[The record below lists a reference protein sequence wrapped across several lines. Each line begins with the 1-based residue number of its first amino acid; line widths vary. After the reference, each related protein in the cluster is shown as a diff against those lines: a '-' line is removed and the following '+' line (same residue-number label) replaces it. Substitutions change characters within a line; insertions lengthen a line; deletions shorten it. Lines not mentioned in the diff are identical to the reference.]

1 MSGAPQ
7 TRSELTKL
15 SVAALGI
22 VYGDIGTSPLYA
34 MRECFAQPHGVVVSH
49 DNVLGILSL
58 FFWALT
64 LVIVVKYLSFV
75 MRADNAGEGGTFAL
89 LALLDPKTIEKKE
102 KGLETRKTD
111 TSFFLG
117 RETLLITDKRGMA
130 RWRKMLFAFM
140 SRNARPANLFFR
152 IPPNR
157 VVELGTQI
165 EL

>member
-1 MSGAPQ
+1 VIF
-7 TRSELTKL
+7 L
-15 SVAALGI
+15 SIA
-22 VYGDIGTSPLYA
+22 TSDVPDVV
-34 MRECFAQPHGVVVSH
+34 RKDRVVSLTELGH
-49 DNVLGILSL
+49 GFYKVGAAYGFMQTPNVLELMDIL
-58 FFWALT
+58 A
-64 LVIVVKYLSFV
+64 
-75 MRADNAGEGGTFAL
+75 
-89 LALLDPKTIEKKE
+89 E

-117 RETLLITDKRGMA
+117 RETLLITHQRGLA
-130 RWRKMLFAFM
+130 RWRKMLFSFM